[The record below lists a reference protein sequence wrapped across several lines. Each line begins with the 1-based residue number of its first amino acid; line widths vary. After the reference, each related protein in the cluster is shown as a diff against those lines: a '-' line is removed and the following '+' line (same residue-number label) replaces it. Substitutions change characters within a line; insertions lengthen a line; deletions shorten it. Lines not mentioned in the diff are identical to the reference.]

1 MRRNP
6 SEAVYLGTGIPSRK
20 FAGSVRLMSSQM
32 LRHDEL
38 TAGSWHVIELIASV
52 PPLLVSHHFIS
63 SRLAAND
70 TATFRKR

>member
-1 MRRNP
+1 
-6 SEAVYLGTGIPSRK
+6 
-20 FAGSVRLMSSQM
+20 M